1 MTAIRFHAEFED
13 DLEVA
18 WLWIA
23 RDDPAAADRFV
34 EAAEHTCAQI
44 ARQPQIGWE
53 RPWKRRKLTGLRSWR
68 VEAFPNYLVFYRIEA
83 EAVAMVALMHGAR
96 SFERILVKRLIG

>member
-34 EAAEHTCAQI
+34 EAVEHTCAQI
-44 ARQPQIGWE
+44 SRQPEIGWK
-53 RPWKRRKLTGLRSWR
+53 RQWKHRKLTGLRSWR

-96 SFERILVKRLIG
+96 SFERILLKRLIG